1 MNAATDKTEEKTEEK
16 KLAKEDLERLA
27 QETLRGEHGVGPER
41 KKSLG
46 KNYEAVQKEVLRI
59 RKAAK

>member
-1 MNAATDKTEEKTEEK
+1 MNATPNAEEKKAEAP
-16 KLAKEDLERLA
+16 KLAKEDLDRLA
-27 QETLRGEHGVGPER
+27 QETLRGEHGIGPAR

-46 KNYEAVQKEVLRI
+46 KNYEAVQKEILKI

>member
-1 MNAATDKTEEKTEEK
+1 MNATPKAEEKKAEAP
-16 KLAKEDLERLA
+16 KLAKEDLDRLA
-27 QETLRGEHGVGPER
+27 QETLRGEHGIGPAR

-46 KNYEAVQKEVLRI
+46 KNYEAVQKEVLKI